1 MVERFYPF
9 VHGLARGTALIGG
22 LALLALVLITVT
34 SILLRNF
41 TSLGPI
47 PGDFEL
53 VEAGVAF
60 AIFTFMPW
68 CQLNRGHATVEIFA
82 SRFGI
87 FINNLIDLI
96 ADGLLLGA
104 WMYLGYRHYLGLVDK
119 QSYAETT
126 FILQFPIWW
135 AYAAACIGI
144 VVILIVG
151 IFCVLRSLGNLLTGR
166 RPLTGGAVH

>member
-1 MVERFYPF
+1 MVERIFPF
-9 VHGLARGTALIGG
+9 VRGLARITALIGG
-22 LALLALVLITVT
+22 LALLALVLITVL
-34 SILLRNF
+34 SIVLRNF
-41 TSLGPI
+41 TGFGPI

-60 AIFTFMPW
+60 AIFAFMPW

-82 SRFGI
+82 SRFGA
-87 FINNLIDLI
+87 FINNLIDVL
-96 ADGLLLGA
+96 ADGLLLSV
-104 WMYLGYRHYLGLVDK
+104 WVYLGYRHLLGLIDK
-119 QSYAETT
+119 QSYNETT

-151 IFCVLRSLGNLLTGR
+151 VFCLMRSIANLTTGH
-166 RPLTGGAVH
+166 RPQTGGAIH